1 MNDELR
7 RLDVHQE
14 EDTVHW
20 NKVLLGTLV
29 SFAIIAVLILAAWGS
44 LKTSEARIRP
54 SGVFPEERLGPRRA
68 VMEVQ
73 AELFRDKGFGQTLND
88 KKRREL
94 STFGWVDRERRR
106 VRVPIDLAMDLV
118 VEEKRR

>member
-1 MNDELR
+1 MNDEIR
-7 RLDVHQE
+7 RPDVHQE
-14 EDTVHW
+14 EDTISW
-20 NKVLLGTLV
+20 SKLLLGALA
-29 SFAIIAVLILAAWGS
+29 SLAIMTVLIVAAWGS
-44 LKTSEARIRP
+44 LKASEASVRP

-68 VMEVQ
+68 VTEVQ
-73 AELFRDKGFGQTLND
+73 VDLFGDRGFGQVLND

-106 VRVPIDLAMDLV
+106 VRVPIDVAMDLV